1 MVAPGDLALASWQHP
16 TMPTPSPRFPSPPL
30 VGRSDELSLL
40 STVLERARTGRGRT
54 VFIAGEG
61 GVGKTRLIT
70 TAAEHAV
77 TAGFTVA
84 VGRGYP
90 VETGVPYA
98 LFADALIPVLRA
110 MDPPALSAATRGVS
124 AELGRL
130 FPALLPESP
139 GYRDAAGRGDPADAK
154 ARLFWS
160 FSQLLSRMSTRLPL
174 VLVLENLQWA
184 DEASV
189 ELLHFV
195 ARQLSR
201 ERVLVLA
208 SYNSSQ
214 RDVHRT
220 LAETERS
227 LLALGAADVMAVG
240 PLTVADT
247 DELLQRT
254 FNASSAV
261 TREFARRLHGWTR
274 GNAFFVEETLKALVA
289 VGSLRED
296 RGRWTGWERDS
307 FTLPP
312 SIGDAL
318 AARLA
323 RLSPSA
329 VAVAELVAVLGTGV
343 SLETLDAVGEV
354 GRAKLAAALGELR
367 TEHVLDERVEGEEVQ
382 YDVTHPLLRETLLAR
397 LGAAGARVLH
407 ERIAVALEKYYGAS
421 ADRHADELAAHFAR
435 AASPKLAARAARYL
449 GVAGRN
455 ALASHADRE
464 AVNYLSAALAEAQRA
479 GTIGDAA
486 ESRALRADLA
496 RARQR
501 VGDHEGAL
509 ALWLQLRNEVR
520 DAGDVSRLAAVERRL
535 GLLAYWNGRFDDALT
550 HLDAAIEAALA
561 ANDADLGLRAQLAKG
576 VCLVEMGRR
585 TDAEAVLTS
594 ALSTAEAVGS
604 SQALARVH
612 RALLLL
618 YSWTGP
624 ADRARFHGQEA
635 LRHARA
641 ARNPVVEATVRWAL
655 AMLGGLTGQS
665 GEVAEH
671 LAEAIRLADEL
682 NSPILRVW
690 AGQIEIEFAAGTGDW
705 DAAISIGDRTIGL
718 ARAMGQR
725 SLLPRVLVWSAL
737 VHLGRGDTARA
748 TALVAEAEAIGAASA
763 GAARLTD
770 LQLQIPAMVGRVALA
785 LARRDFPAALHI
797 GEKALAM
804 IERTGYVV
812 WAIHRLLPMVAEA
825 ALWARALPRAKAL
838 GARLRADSTQVGH
851 ELGLAWADACDAM
864 VGLLEGDAA
873 GAVVLLRAA
882 TERLEAIPFV
892 PDAARLRRQLA
903 RALAETGD
911 RDGAAR
917 ELRRAHD
924 VFARLG
930 AQSELDATREQL
942 RALGARPPALVVT
955 HGAEGLTGREMEI
968 IQLVVARR
976 SNKEIGTALGISPRT
991 VSTHLSNI
999 FEKMGVAS
1007 RGELADLAREQL
1019 ISAR

>member
-1 MVAPGDLALASWQHP
+1 M
-16 TMPTPSPRFPSPPL
+16 TTPPPRLPPPPL
-30 VGRSDELSLL
+30 VGRNDELSLL
-40 STVLERARTGRGRT
+40 SAALDRARSGHGRT
-54 VFIAGEG
+54 VFVVGEG
-61 GVGKTRLIT
+61 GVGKTRLVT
-70 TAAEHAV
+70 TIAEHAA
-77 TAGFTVA
+77 TSGFTVA
-84 VGRGYP
+84 FGRGYP

-98 LFADALIPVLRA
+98 LFADALV
-110 MDPPALSAATRGVS
+110 PALRTLDPQALAAATRGIH

-130 FPALLPESP
+130 FPALAPESP
-139 GYRDAAGRGDPADAK
+139 GARGDAVRGDPADAK

-160 FSQLLSRMSTRLPL
+160 FSQLLTRLATRIPL
-174 VLVLENLQWA
+174 LLVLENLQWA
-184 DEASV
+184 DEASL

-201 ERVLVLA
+201 ERILILA
-208 SYNSSQ
+208 SYNSAQ
-214 RDVHRT
+214 RESHRT
-220 LAETERS
+220 LADTERS
-227 LLALGAADVMAVG
+227 LFALGAADVVRVG
-240 PLTVADT
+240 PFSLADT

-254 FNASSAV
+254 FGVTPAV
-261 TREFARRLHGWTR
+261 TRDFARRLHDWTR

-289 VGSLRED
+289 EGSLREE
-296 RGRWTGWERDS
+296 RGRWSGWERDS

-323 RLSPSA
+323 RLSPRA
-329 VAVAELVAVLGTGV
+329 LTVAELIAVLGTGV
-343 SLETLDAVGEV
+343 ALETLEAVSDA
-354 GRAKLAAALGELR
+354 GRGALASALGELR
-367 TEHVLDERVEGEEVQ
+367 AERVLDERVDGEAVR

-397 LGAAGARVLH
+397 LGVAGARVLH
-407 ERIAVALEKYYGAS
+407 ERIAIALEAFYGAS

-435 AASPKLAARAARYL
+435 AASPTLAGRAARYL
-449 GVAGRN
+449 AVAGRN

-464 AVNYLSAALAEAQRA
+464 AVNYLSAALAEGKRA
-479 GTIGDAA
+479 GATHDDADP
-486 ESRALRADLA
+486 RALTADLA

-501 VGDHEGAL
+501 IGDHEGAL
-509 ALWLQLRNEVR
+509 ALWRELR
-520 DAGDVSRLAAVERRL
+520 DAAVANGDASALAAVERRL
-535 GLLAYWNGRFDDALT
+535 GLLAYWGGRFAEAVA
-550 HLDAAIEAALA
+550 HFDAAIAAA
-561 ANDADLGLRAQLAKG
+561 HSANHPDLGLRASLAKG

-585 TDAEAVLTS
+585 AEAEVVLTDVL
-594 ALSTAEAVGS
+594 AAAERKGS
-604 SQALARVH
+604 PQSLARVH

-624 ADRARFHGQEA
+624 AERARTHGEEA
-635 LRHARA
+635 LRYAREA
-641 ARNPVVEATVRWAL
+641 GNRIVEATVHWAL

-665 GEVAEH
+665 RAVAEH

-690 AGQIEIEFAAGTGDW
+690 AGEIEIEFASGTGDW
-705 DAAISIGDRTIGL
+705 DAAIAIAERTIAL

-725 SLLPRVLVWSAL
+725 SLLPRILVWSAL
-737 VHLGRGDTARA
+737 VHLGRGDVEKA
-748 TALVAEAEAIGAASA
+748 TALVAEAEEIGAASA

-770 LQLQIPAMVGRVALA
+770 LQLQVPAMVGRVALA
-785 LARRDFPAALHI
+785 LARRDFPAALHT

-804 IERTGYVV
+804 IERSGYVV

-825 ALWARALPRAKAL
+825 SLWASALGRARAL
-838 GARLRADSTQVGH
+838 GARLRADSERVGH
-851 ELGLAWADACDAM
+851 ELGLAWADACDAL
-864 VGLLEGDAA
+864 VDLLEGNANR
-873 GAVVLLRAA
+873 AVDLLRAA

-911 RDGAAR
+911 REGAAR

-924 VFARLG
+924 VFAKLG
-930 AQSELDATREQL
+930 AQPELEATREQL
-942 RALGARPPALVVT
+942 RALGARPPALVAAR
-955 HGAEGLTGREMEI
+955 GAEGLTGREVEI

-976 SNKEIGTALGISPRT
+976 SNKEIGVALGISPRT

-1007 RGELADLAREQL
+1007 RGELADVAREQL
-1019 ISAR
+1019 ISR

>member
-1 MVAPGDLALASWQHP
+1 MTIPP
-16 TMPTPSPRFPSPPL
+16 TRLPPAPL

-40 STVLERARTGRGRT
+40 SAALERARSGRGRT
-54 VFIAGEG
+54 VFVVGEG

-70 TAAEHAV
+70 TAAEHAS
-77 TAGFTVA
+77 ANGFTVA

-98 LFADALIPVLRA
+98 LFADALVPALRA
-110 MDPPALSAATRGVS
+110 LEPNALASATRGIS
-124 AELGRL
+124 ADLGRL
-130 FPALLPESP
+130 FPALLPDSSSQR
-139 GYRDAAGRGDPADAK
+139 GDAGRGDPADAK

-160 FSQLLSRMSTRLPL
+160 FSQLLARLAVRSPL
-174 VLVLENLQWA
+174 LLVLENLQWA
-184 DEASV
+184 DEASI

-201 ERVLVLA
+201 ERILVLA
-208 SYNSSQ
+208 SYNSAQ
-214 RDVHRT
+214 RESHRT
-220 LAETERS
+220 LADSERS
-227 LLALGAADVMAVG
+227 LVALGIADVVHVG
-240 PLTVADT
+240 PLSLNDT

-254 FNASSAV
+254 FSASPAV
-261 TREFARRLHGWTR
+261 TRDFARRLHGWTR

-289 VGSLRED
+289 EGSLREE
-296 RGRWTGWERDS
+296 RGRWSGWERDS

-312 SIGDAL
+312 SVGDAL

-323 RLSPSA
+323 RLSPAALSL
-329 VAVAELVAVLGTGV
+329 AELVAVLGTGV
-343 SLETLDAVGEV
+343 SLETLDAVSTT
-354 GRAKLAAALGELR
+354 GRADLAAALGELR
-367 TEHVLDERVEGEEVQ
+367 AERVLEERVEGDEAQ
-382 YDVTHPLLRETLLAR
+382 YDVTHPLLREALLAR

-407 ERIAVALEKYYGAS
+407 ERIAIALEAHYGAA

-435 AASPKLAARAARYL
+435 AASPTLAARAARYL

-464 AVNYLSAALAEAQRA
+464 AVNYLSAALAEGRRA
-479 GTIGDAA
+479 GAVHDDA
-486 ESRALRADLA
+486 ETRGLTADLA

-501 VGDHEGAL
+501 IGDHAGAL
-509 ALWLQLRNEVR
+509 ALWTGLRDGAR
-520 DAGDVSRLAAVERRL
+520 DRGDSAGLAAVERRL
-535 GLLAYWNGRFDDALT
+535 GLLAYWGGRFSEAVSHFDT
-550 HLDAAIEAALA
+550 AIEAAGA
-561 ANDADLGLRAQLAKG
+561 ANDLDLGLRASLAKG

-585 TDAEAVLTS
+585 QEAEAVLMS
-594 ALSTAEAVGS
+594 VLAAAERKGS
-604 SQALARVH
+604 PQSLARVH

-618 YSWTGP
+618 YAWTGP
-624 ADRARFHGQEA
+624 AERARVHGQEA

-641 ARNPVVEATVRWAL
+641 AKNRIVEATVHWAL

-665 GEVAEH
+665 REVAEH
-671 LAEAIRLADEL
+671 LAEAIRLADEM

-690 AGQIEIEFAAGTGDW
+690 AGEIEIEFASGTGDW
-705 DAAISIGDRTIGL
+705 DGAIAIADRTIAL
-718 ARAMGQR
+718 AQAMGQR
-725 SLLPRVLVWSAL
+725 SLLPRILVWSAL
-737 VHLGRGDTARA
+737 VHIGRGDTAKA

-763 GAARLTD
+763 GAARPTD

-785 LARRDFPAALHI
+785 LAQRDFPAALHI

-804 IERTGYVV
+804 IERSGYVV

-825 ALWARALPRAKAL
+825 ALWASALPRARAL
-838 GARLRADSTQVGH
+838 GARLRADSERVGH

-864 VGLLEGDAA
+864 VDLLEGNA
-873 GAVVLLRAA
+873 GHAVDLLRAA
-882 TERLEAIPFV
+882 TDRLEAIPFV

-911 RDGAAR
+911 REGAAR

-930 AQSELDATREQL
+930 AQPELDATREQL
-942 RALGARPPALVVT
+942 RALGARPPALVAAR
-955 HGAEGLTGREMEI
+955 GAEGLTGREIEI

-976 SNKEIGTALGISPRT
+976 SNKEIGVALGISPRT

-1007 RGELADLAREQL
+1007 RGELADVAREQL

>member
-1 MVAPGDLALASWQHP
+1 MLSSAL
-16 TMPTPSPRFPSPPL
+16 
-30 VGRSDELSLL
+30 D
-40 STVLERARTGRGRT
+40 RARSGRGRI
-54 VFIAGEG
+54 VFVAGEG

-70 TAAEHAV
+70 TAAEHASSS
-77 TAGFTVA
+77 GFTVA

-98 LFADALIPVLRA
+98 LFADALIPVLRT
-110 MDPPALSAATRGVS
+110 MDPQALASATRGVS

-130 FPALLPESP
+130 FPALSQDSAA
-139 GYRDAAGRGDPADAK
+139 YRGDAARGDPADAK

-160 FSQLLSRMSTRLPL
+160 FSQLLARIGTRSPVL
-174 VLVLENLQWA
+174 LVLENLQWA
-184 DEASV
+184 DEASL

-208 SYNSSQ
+208 SYNSAQ
-214 RDVHRT
+214 RESHRT
-220 LAETERS
+220 LGETERS
-227 LLALGAADVMAVG
+227 LVALGAADLVQVS
-240 PLTVADT
+240 PLTMAEV

-254 FNASSAV
+254 FNASPGV
-261 TREFARRLHGWTR
+261 TRDFARRLHGWTR

-289 VGSLRED
+289 EGSLHEE
-296 RGRWTGWERDS
+296 RGRWAGWERDT

-323 RLSPSA
+323 RLSPPA
-329 VAVAELVAVLGTGV
+329 LAVAELVAVLGTGV
-343 SLETLDAVGEV
+343 SLETLDAVSKV
-354 GRAKLAAALGELR
+354 GRAELAAALGELR
-367 TEHVLDERVEGEEVQ
+367 AERVLDERVDGDAAQ
-382 YDVTHPLLRETLLAR
+382 YDVTHPLLRETLLAK
-397 LGAAGARVLH
+397 LGIAGTRVLH
-407 ERIAVALEKYYGAS
+407 ERIAMALEDHYGATS
-421 ADRHADELAAHFAR
+421 DRHADELAAHFAR
-435 AASPKLAARAARYL
+435 AASPMLAARAARYL
-449 GVAGRN
+449 AVAGRN

-464 AVNYLSAALAEAQRA
+464 AVNYLSAALAEGKRA
-479 GTIGDAA
+479 ASGRDEN
-486 ESRALRADLA
+486 ESRTLTADLA

-501 VGDHEGAL
+501 IGDHEGAL
-509 ALWLQLRNEVR
+509 ALWLQLRDEVR
-520 DAGDVSRLAAVERRL
+520 AAGDMGRVAAVERRL
-535 GLLAYWNGRFDDALT
+535 GLLAYWNGRFAEAVT
-550 HLDAAIEAALA
+550 HLDAAIDA
-561 ANDADLGLRAQLAKG
+561 ANDAKDSDLGLRASLAKG

-585 TDAEAVLTS
+585 SEAEAVLTS
-594 ALSTAEAVGS
+594 ALETAEKTGS

-624 ADRARFHGQEA
+624 ADRARSHGREA
-635 LRHARA
+635 LRHAQA
-641 ARNPVVEATVRWAL
+641 AGNRVVEATVHWAL

-665 GEVAEH
+665 REVAEH
-671 LAEAIRLADEL
+671 LAESIRLADEL

-705 DAAISIGDRTIGL
+705 DAAIAIGDRTIGL

-737 VHLGRGDTARA
+737 VHLGRGDVARA
-748 TALVAEAEAIGAASA
+748 TALVTEAESIGAASA

-825 ALWARALPRAKAL
+825 ALWASALGRARAL
-838 GARLRADSTQVGH
+838 GARLRADSEQVGH

-864 VGLLEGDAA
+864 VNLLEGNADRS
-873 GAVVLLRAA
+873 VELLRAA

-911 RDGAAR
+911 REGAAR

-924 VFARLG
+924 VFAKLG
-930 AQSELDATREQL
+930 AQPELDATREQL
-942 RALGARPPALVVT
+942 RALGARPPALVAAR
-955 HGAEGLTGREMEI
+955 GAEGLTGREIEI

-976 SNKEIGTALGISPRT
+976 SNKEIGIALKISPRT

-1019 ISAR
+1019 IPTR

>member
-1 MVAPGDLALASWQHP
+1 M
-16 TMPTPSPRFPSPPL
+16 
-30 VGRSDELSLL
+30 
-40 STVLERARTGRGRT
+40 
-54 VFIAGEG
+54 FIVGEG
-61 GVGKTRLIT
+61 GVGKTRLVT
-70 TAAEHAV
+70 AAAEHAA
-77 TAGFTVA
+77 TSGFTVA

-98 LFADALIPVLRA
+98 LFADALVPALRA
-110 MDPPALSAATRGVS
+110 LEPHALAAATRGIS
-124 AELGRL
+124 AEIGRL
-130 FPALLPESP
+130 FPALAPEAP
-139 GYRDAAGRGDPADAK
+139 GFRSDAARGDPADAK

-160 FSQLLSRMSTRLPL
+160 FSQLLARLATRNPL
-174 VLVLENLQWA
+174 LLVLENLQSA
-184 DEASV
+184 DEASL

-201 ERVLVLA
+201 ERILVLA
-208 SYNSSQ
+208 SYNSAQ
-214 RDVHRT
+214 REAHRT
-220 LAETERS
+220 LTETERS
-227 LLALGAADVMAVG
+227 LFALGAADIVHVG
-240 PLTVADT
+240 PLSLADT

-254 FNASSAV
+254 FGASPAV
-261 TREFARRLHGWTR
+261 TRDFARRLHGWTR

-289 VGSLRED
+289 EGSLREE
-296 RGRWTGWERDS
+296 RGRWSGWERDS

-323 RLSPSA
+323 RLSPGA
-329 VAVAELVAVLGTGV
+329 LATAELIAVLGTGV
-343 SLETLDAVGEV
+343 ALETLEAVSET
-354 GRAKLAAALGELR
+354 GREKLAHALGELR
-367 TEHVLDERVEGEEVQ
+367 AERVLDERVEGDEVR

-407 ERIAVALEKYYGAS
+407 ERIAIALEAHYGAA

-435 AASPKLAARAARYL
+435 AASPSLAARAARYL
-449 GVAGRN
+449 AVAGRN

-464 AVNYLSAALAEAQRA
+464 AVNYLSAAVAEAKRA
-479 GTIGDAA
+479 GADHHEADA
-486 ESRALRADLA
+486 RALAADLA

-501 VGDHEGAL
+501 IGDHEGAL
-509 ALWLQLRNEVR
+509 VLWRELR
-520 DAGDVSRLAAVERRL
+520 DAATANGDATALAAVERRL
-535 GLLAYWNGRFDDALT
+535 GLLAYWGGRFSEAVA
-550 HLDAAIEAALA
+550 HFDAAIDAAHSVNEL
-561 ANDADLGLRAQLAKG
+561 DIGLRASLAKG

-585 TDAEAVLTS
+585 AEAEVVLTS
-594 ALSTAEAVGS
+594 VLAAAERKGS
-604 SQALARVH
+604 PQSLARVH

-624 ADRARFHGQEA
+624 AERARAHGQEA
-635 LRHARA
+635 LRYARDA
-641 ARNPVVEATVRWAL
+641 GNRIVEATVHWAL

-665 GEVAEH
+665 RDVAEH
-671 LAEAIRLADEL
+671 LAEAIRLADEM

-690 AGQIEIEFAAGTGDW
+690 AGEIEIEFASGTGDW
-705 DAAISIGDRTIGL
+705 DAAIAIAERTIAL

-725 SLLPRVLVWSAL
+725 SLLPRILVWSAL
-737 VHLGRGDTARA
+737 VHLGRGDVEKA
-748 TALVAEAEAIGAASA
+748 TKLVNEAEQIGAASA

-785 LARRDFPAALHI
+785 LARRDFPSALHT

-804 IERTGYVV
+804 IERSGYVV

-825 ALWARALPRAKAL
+825 ALWASALGRARAL
-838 GARLRADSTQVGH
+838 GARLRTDSEHVGH
-851 ELGLAWADACDAM
+851 ELGLAWADACDAL
-864 VGLLEGDAA
+864 VDLLEGNA
-873 GAVVLLRAA
+873 GRAVDLLRAA

-911 RDGAAR
+911 REGAAR

-924 VFARLG
+924 VFAKLG
-930 AQSELDATREQL
+930 AQPELDATREQL
-942 RALGARPPALVVT
+942 RALGARPPALVAAR
-955 HGAEGLTGREMEI
+955 GAEGLTGREIEI

-976 SNKEIGTALGISPRT
+976 SNKEIGVALGISPRT

-1019 ISAR
+1019 ISR

>member
-1 MVAPGDLALASWQHP
+1 
-16 TMPTPSPRFPSPPL
+16 MPTPSPRLPPPPL
-30 VGRSDELSLL
+30 VGRSDELSQL
-40 STVLERARTGRGRT
+40 SAALDRARSGKGRIA
-54 VFIAGEG
+54 FIAGEG
-61 GVGKTRLIT
+61 GVGKTRL
-70 TAAEHAV
+70 V
-77 TAGFTVA
+77 STVA
-84 VGRGYP
+84 ERAAANGFVVAIGRGYP

-98 LFADALIPVLRA
+98 LFADALV
-110 MDPPALSAATRGVS
+110 PALSALDPTAFATVTRGIS

-130 FPALLPESP
+130 FPALAREGQ
-139 GYRDAAGRGDPADAK
+139 GYRGDAGRGDPADAK

-160 FSQLLSRMSTRLPL
+160 FSQLLGRMSMRAPML
-174 VLVLENLQWA
+174 LVLENLQWA
-184 DEASV
+184 DEASI
-189 ELLHFV
+189 ELLHFA
-195 ARQLSR
+195 ARQLGR
-201 ERVLVLA
+201 ERLLVLA
-208 SYNSSQ
+208 SYNSAQ
-214 RDVHRT
+214 RDSHRT

-227 LLALGAADVMAVG
+227 LVALGAADVVHVG
-240 PLTVADT
+240 PFGVNDT

-254 FNASSAV
+254 FGASPAV
-261 TREFARRLHGWTR
+261 TRDFARRLHGWTR

-289 VGSLRED
+289 EGSLRED

-323 RLSPSA
+323 RLSPGA
-329 VAVAELVAVLGTGV
+329 LALAELIAVLGTGV
-343 SLETLDAVGEV
+343 RLDTLEAVSGS
-354 GRAKLAAALGELR
+354 GRSELAAALGELR
-367 TEHVLDERVEGEEVQ
+367 AQRVLDERVEGDEAQ

-397 LGAAGARVLH
+397 LGVAGARVMH
-407 ERIAVALEKYYGAS
+407 ERIAVALEEHYGAA

-435 AASPKLAARAARYL
+435 AASPRLASRAARYL

-464 AVNYLSAALAEAQRA
+464 AANYLAAALVEGKRDSGAS
-479 GTIGDAA
+479 DAN
-486 ESRALRADLA
+486 EVFALTADLA

-501 VGDHEGAL
+501 IGDHEGART
-509 ALWLQLRNEVR
+509 LWLELR
-520 DAGDVSRLAAVERRL
+520 DMATAGGDRGRLAAVERRL
-535 GLLAYWNGRFDDALT
+535 GLLAYWGARFGDAIT
-550 HLDAAIEAALA
+550 HFDAAIGAAR
-561 ANDADLGLRAQLAKG
+561 DARDLDLGLRASLAKG

-585 TDAEAVLTS
+585 AEAEKVLTGALADAERN
-594 ALSTAEAVGS
+594 GS
-604 SQALARVH
+604 PQALARVH

-624 ADRARFHGQEA
+624 AARARVHGEEA

-641 ARNPVVEATVRWAL
+641 AKNRVVEATVHWAL

-665 GEVAEH
+665 REVAEH

-690 AGQIEIEFAAGTGDW
+690 AGEIEIEFAAGTGDW
-705 DAAISIGDRTIGL
+705 DAAIAIGERTIAL
-718 ARAMGQR
+718 AQAMGQR

-737 VHLGRGDTARA
+737 VHLGRGDTGRA
-748 TALVAEAEAIGAASA
+748 TAMVAEAEEIGVTSA
-763 GAARLTD
+763 GATRLTD
-770 LQLQIPAMVGRVALA
+770 LQLQIPGMVGRVALA

-804 IERTGYVV
+804 IERSGYVV

-825 ALWARALPRAKAL
+825 ALWASAL
-838 GARLRADSTQVGH
+838 GRARDLGKRLRADSEQVGH
-851 ELGLAWADACDAM
+851 ELGLAWADACDAL
-864 VGLLEGDAA
+864 VDLLDGNA
-873 GAVVLLRAA
+873 GRAVDLLRAA

-892 PDAARLRRQLA
+892 PDAARVRRQLA

-911 RDGAAR
+911 REGAAR

-930 AQSELDATREQL
+930 AQPELEATREQL
-942 RALGARPPALVVT
+942 RALGARPPALVAAR
-955 HGAEGLTGREMEI
+955 GAEGLTGREVEI

-976 SNKEIGTALGISPRT
+976 SNKEIGVALGISPRT

-1007 RGELADLAREQL
+1007 RGELADVAREQL
-1019 ISAR
+1019 IAGR

>member
-1 MVAPGDLALASWQHP
+1 
-16 TMPTPSPRFPSPPL
+16 MPTLPPRLPTPPL

-40 STVLERARTGRGRT
+40 SAVLDRARTGHGRT
-54 VFIAGEG
+54 VFVAGEG
-61 GVGKTRLIT
+61 GIGKTRLIT
-70 TAAEHAV
+70 TAAEHAA
-77 TAGFTVA
+77 TSGFTVA

-98 LFADALIPVLRA
+98 LFADALIPVFRA
-110 MDPPALSAATRGVS
+110 MDPVALSAATRGVS

-130 FPALLPESP
+130 FPALLPETS
-139 GYRDAAGRGDPADAK
+139 GYRDAAGRGDPADSK

-160 FSQLLSRMSTRLPL
+160 FSQLISRMSTRLPL
-174 VLVLENLQWA
+174 LLVLENLQWA

-214 RDVHRT
+214 RESHRT
-220 LAETERS
+220 LGESERS
-227 LLALGAADVMAVG
+227 LVALGAADVMHVG
-240 PLTVADT
+240 PLTVHDT

-254 FNASSAV
+254 FNVSAAV
-261 TREFARRLHGWTR
+261 TRDFARRLHGWTG

-289 VGSLRED
+289 GGSLRED

-307 FTLPP
+307 FTVPP

-318 AARLA
+318 DARLA
-323 RLSPSA
+323 RLSPPGLSI
-329 VAVAELVAVLGTGV
+329 AELVAVLGTGV
-343 SLETLDAVGEV
+343 WLETLDVV
-354 GRAKLAAALGELR
+354 SKIGRSKLAAALGELR
-367 TEHVLDERVEGEEVQ
+367 AERVIDERIDGDEVQ
-382 YDVTHPLLRETLLAR
+382 YDVTHPLLREALLAR

-407 ERIAVALEKYYGAS
+407 ERIAVGLEEHYGAA

-435 AASPKLAARAARYL
+435 AASPKLAARAARY
-449 GVAGRN
+449 

-464 AVNYLSAALAEAQRA
+464 AVNYLSAALAEAKRA
-479 GTIGDAA
+479 GSAGDTG
-486 ESRALRADLA
+486 ESRTLTADLA

-501 VGDHEGAL
+501 LGDHEGAL
-509 ALWLQLRNEVR
+509 ALWLQLRDEVR
-520 DAGDVSRLAAVERRL
+520 EAGDVARVAAVERRL
-535 GLLAYWNGRFDDALT
+535 GLLAYWNGRFSDALA
-550 HLDAAIEAALA
+550 HLDAAIEAATA
-561 ANDADLGLRAQLAKG
+561 AKDPDLGLRALLAKG

-585 TDAEAVLTS
+585 GEAEAVLTS
-594 ALSTAEAVGS
+594 ALATAENAGS

-624 ADRARFHGQEA
+624 AERARFHGQEA
-635 LRHARA
+635 LRHAQA
-641 ARNPVVEATVRWAL
+641 ARNRVVEATVRWAL

-665 GEVAEH
+665 REVAEH

-690 AGQIEIEFAAGTGDW
+690 AGEIEIEFAAGTGDW
-705 DAAISIGDRTIGL
+705 DAAIAIGDRTIGL

-737 VHLGRGDTARA
+737 VHLGRGDTDHA
-748 TALVAEAEAIGAASA
+748 TALVAESEAIGAASA
-763 GAARLTD
+763 GPARLTD

-804 IERTGYVV
+804 IERSGYVV

-825 ALWARALPRAKAL
+825 ALWASAMTRAKAL
-838 GARLRADSTQVGH
+838 GKRLRADSTQVGN
-851 ELGLAWADACDAM
+851 ELGLAWADACDAL
-864 VGLLEGDAA
+864 VGLLEGDAE
-873 GAVVLLRAA
+873 GAVDLLRAA
-882 TERLEAIPFV
+882 IERLEAIPFV

-930 AQSELDATREQL
+930 AQPELDATREQL
-942 RALGARPPALVVT
+942 RALGARPPALIT
-955 HGAEGLTGREMEI
+955 ARGAEGLTGREMEI

-976 SNKEIGTALGISPRT
+976 SNKEIGIALGISPRT

-999 FEKMGVAS
+999 FEKMAVAS

>member
-1 MVAPGDLALASWQHP
+1 MTTH
-16 TMPTPSPRFPSPPL
+16 SPRLPSSPL

-40 STVLERARTGRGRT
+40 SAALERAQAGRGRT
-54 VFIAGEG
+54 VFVAGEG
-61 GVGKTRLIT
+61 GVGKTRLVT
-70 TAAEHAV
+70 SVAERAAAN
-77 TAGFTVA
+77 GFTVA

-98 LFADALIPVLRA
+98 LFADALVPALRA
-110 MDPPALSAATRGVS
+110 LDAPALAGATRGIS
-124 AELGRL
+124 GELGRL
-130 FPALLPESP
+130 FPVLVPES
-139 GYRDAAGRGDPADAK
+139 AATRGDVARGDPADAK

-160 FSQLLSRMSTRLPL
+160 LSQLLGRLALRKPL
-174 VLVLENLQWA
+174 LLILENLQWA
-184 DEASV
+184 DEASL

-195 ARQLSR
+195 ARQPSR
-201 ERVLVLA
+201 ERLLILA
-208 SYNSSQ
+208 SYNSAQ
-214 RDVHRT
+214 REAHRT
-220 LAETERS
+220 LAATERS
-227 LLALGAADVMAVG
+227 LVALGLADVVHVG
-240 PLTVADT
+240 PFNLNDT

-254 FNASSAV
+254 FGASPAV
-261 TREFARRLHGWTR
+261 TREFARRLHSWTQ

-289 VGSLRED
+289 EGSLREE
-296 RGRWTGWERDS
+296 RGRWSGWERDS

-318 AARLA
+318 AARLG
-323 RLSPSA
+323 RLSPA
-329 VAVAELVAVLGTGV
+329 ALELAELIAVFGTGV
-343 SLETLDAVGEV
+343 TLETLEAVSASQ
-354 GRAKLAAALGELR
+354 RAVLAAALGELR
-367 TEHVLDERVEGEEVQ
+367 GEHVLDERADGDEVQ

-397 LGAAGARVLH
+397 LGAAGVRVLH
-407 ERIAVALEKYYGAS
+407 ERIAVALETLYGDN

-435 AASPKLAARAARYL
+435 ASSPRLASRAARYL

-464 AVNYLSAALAEAQRA
+464 AVNYLAAALAERKRA
-479 GTIGDAA
+479 GTVQDDSDAL
-486 ESRALRADLA
+486 ALTSDLA

-509 ALWLQLRNEVR
+509 ALWAELR
-520 DAGDVSRLAAVERRL
+520 DVAASRADVARLAAVERRL
-535 GLLAYWNGRFDDALT
+535 GLLAYWGGRFSDAIA
-550 HLDAAIEAALA
+550 HFDAAIDAARA
-561 ANDADLGLRAQLAKG
+561 ADDLDLGLRASLAKG

-585 TDAEAVLTS
+585 SEAEVVLMN
-594 ALSTAEAVGS
+594 ALAAAERSGS
-604 SQALARVH
+604 PQILARVH

-624 ADRARFHGQEA
+624 AARARIHGEEA

-641 ARNPVVEATVRWAL
+641 AGNRIVEATVHWAL

-665 GEVAEH
+665 REVAEH

-690 AGQIEIEFAAGTGDW
+690 AGEIEIEFAAGTGDW
-705 DAAISIGDRTIGL
+705 DAAIAIAERTITL

-737 VHLGRGDTARA
+737 VHLGRGDTATA
-748 TALVAEAEAIGAASA
+748 TALVVEAEEIGARSA

-785 LARRDFPAALHI
+785 LARRDFPTALHI

-804 IERTGYVV
+804 IERSGYVV

-825 ALWARALPRAKAL
+825 ALWASALGRARAL
-838 GARLRADSTQVGH
+838 GARLRADSEQVGH
-851 ELGLAWADACDAM
+851 ELGLAWADACDAL
-864 VGLLEGDAA
+864 VDLLEGNA
-873 GAVVLLRAA
+873 GRAVDLLRAA
-882 TERLEAIPFV
+882 AERLEAVPFV
-892 PDAARLRRQLA
+892 PDAARVRRQLA

-924 VFARLG
+924 IFAKLG
-930 AQSELDATREQL
+930 AQPELDATREQL
-942 RALGARPPALVVT
+942 RALGARPPALVAAR
-955 HGAEGLTGREMEI
+955 GAEGLTGREIEI

-976 SNKEIGTALGISPRT
+976 SNKEIGVALGISPRT

-1019 ISAR
+1019 IA

>member
-1 MVAPGDLALASWQHP
+1 M
-16 TMPTPSPRFPSPPL
+16 TIPSTRLPPPPL
-30 VGRSDELSLL
+30 VGRSDELALL
-40 STVLERARTGRGRT
+40 SAALDRARAGRGRT
-54 VFIAGEG
+54 VFVVGEG
-61 GVGKTRLIT
+61 GIGKTRLIT
-70 TAAEHAV
+70 TAAEHA
-77 TAGFTVA
+77 ASSGFTVA
-84 VGRGYP
+84 TGRGYP

-98 LFADALIPVLRA
+98 LFADALVPALRA
-110 MDPPALSAATRGVS
+110 LEPNALAVATRGIS

-130 FPALLPESP
+130 FPALLPENAA
-139 GYRDAAGRGDPADAK
+139 YRGDAVRGDPAEAK

-160 FSQLLSRMSTRLPL
+160 FSQMLSRIAARNPL
-174 VLVLENLQWA
+174 LLVLENLQWA
-184 DEASV
+184 DEASI

-195 ARQLSR
+195 ARQPAR

-208 SYNSSQ
+208 SYNSAQ
-214 RDVHRT
+214 RESHRT

-227 LLALGAADVMAVG
+227 LVALGAADIVQVG
-240 PLTVADT
+240 PFSLNDT

-254 FNASSAV
+254 FNASPAV
-261 TREFARRLHGWTR
+261 TRDFARRLHGWTR
-274 GNAFFVEETLKALVA
+274 GNAFFVEETLKALIA
-289 VGSLRED
+289 EGSLHEE
-296 RGRWTGWERDS
+296 RGRWSGWERDS

-312 SIGDAL
+312 SVGDAL

-323 RLSPSA
+323 RLSPAALSL
-329 VAVAELVAVLGTGV
+329 AELIAVLGTGV
-343 SLETLDAVGEV
+343 SLETLDAVGMA
-354 GRAKLAAALGELR
+354 GRAQLAAALGELR
-367 TEHVLDERVEGEEVQ
+367 AERVLDERVEGEEVQ

-407 ERIAVALEKYYGAS
+407 ERIAVALETHYGPD

-464 AVNYLSAALAEAQRA
+464 AVNYLSAALAEGKRA
-479 GTIGDAA
+479 GDVYDDAEA
-486 ESRALRADLA
+486 RALTADLA

-501 VGDHEGAL
+501 IGDHEGAL
-509 ALWLQLRNEVR
+509 ALWTGLRDVARET
-520 DAGDVSRLAAVERRL
+520 GDVARLAAVERRL
-535 GLLAYWNGRFDDALT
+535 GLLAYWGARFSDAVG
-550 HLDAAIEAALA
+550 HFDAAMDAARKAKDL
-561 ANDADLGLRAQLAKG
+561 DLGLRASLAKG

-585 TDAEAVLTS
+585 SEAEVVLTG
-594 ALSTAEAVGS
+594 ALAAAERSGS
-604 SQALARVH
+604 PQALARVH

-624 ADRARFHGQEA
+624 AERARVHGQEA

-641 ARNPVVEATVRWAL
+641 ANNRVVEATVHWAL

-665 GEVAEH
+665 REVAEH

-690 AGQIEIEFAAGTGDW
+690 AGEIEIEFAAGTGDW
-705 DAAISIGDRTIGL
+705 DAAIAIGDRTIGL
-718 ARAMGQR
+718 AQAMGQR

-737 VHLGRGDTARA
+737 VHLGRGDTAKA
-748 TALVAEAEAIGAASA
+748 TALVTEAEHIGAASA

-785 LARRDFPAALHI
+785 LARRDCPAALHI

-804 IERTGYVV
+804 IERSGYVV
-812 WAIHRLLPMVAEA
+812 WAIHRLLPLVAEA
-825 ALWARALPRAKAL
+825 ALWASALPRARAL
-838 GARLRADSTQVGH
+838 GARLRADSEQVGH
-851 ELGLAWADACDAM
+851 ELGLAWADACDAL
-864 VGLLEGDAA
+864 VDLLEGNATR
-873 GAVVLLRAA
+873 AVDLLRAA
-882 TERLEAIPFV
+882 AERLEAVPFV
-892 PDAARLRRQLA
+892 PDAARVRRQLA

-924 VFARLG
+924 IFARLG
-930 AQSELDATREQL
+930 AQPELDATREQL
-942 RALGARPPALVVT
+942 RALGARPPALVAAR
-955 HGAEGLTGREMEI
+955 GAEGLTGREIEI

-976 SNKEIGTALGISPRT
+976 SNKEIGVALGISPRT

>member
-1 MVAPGDLALASWQHP
+1 
-16 TMPTPSPRFPSPPL
+16 MPTLPPRLPSSPL

-40 STVLERARTGRGRT
+40 SSALERARAGKGRT
-54 VFIAGEG
+54 IFVAGEG
-61 GVGKTRLIT
+61 GVGKTRLVAT
-70 TAAEHAV
+70 VAEHA
-77 TAGFTVA
+77 AANGFTVA

-98 LFADALIPVLRA
+98 LFADALVPTLRA
-110 MDPPALSAATRGVS
+110 LDPAALATVTRGIG

-130 FPALLPESP
+130 FPTLAPEGS
-139 GYRDAAGRGDPADAK
+139 GYRNDAGRGDPADAK

-160 FSQLLSRMSTRLPL
+160 FSQLLGRIAARAPL

-184 DEASV
+184 DEASI
-189 ELLHFV
+189 ELLHFA

-201 ERVLVLA
+201 ERALVLGN
-208 SYNSSQ
+208 YNSAQ
-214 RDVHRT
+214 RDAHRT

-227 LLALGAADVMAVG
+227 LVALGAADVVQVA
-240 PLTVADT
+240 PFSLADT

-254 FNASSAV
+254 FGASPAV
-261 TREFARRLHGWTR
+261 TRDFARRLHDWTR
-274 GNAFFVEETLKALVA
+274 GNAFFIEETLKSLVA
-289 VGSLRED
+289 EGSLREE
-296 RGRWTGWERDS
+296 RGRWSGWERDS

-318 AARLA
+318 AARLS
-323 RLSPSA
+323 RLSVPALST
-329 VAVAELVAVLGTGV
+329 AELIAVLGTGV
-343 SLETLDAVGEV
+343 TLETLEAVSKA
-354 GRAKLAAALGELR
+354 GRMKLAAALGELR
-367 TEHVLDERVEGEEVQ
+367 AERVLEERVEGEEVQ
-382 YDVTHPLLRETLLAR
+382 YDVTHPLLRETLIAR
-397 LGAAGARVLH
+397 LGAVGARVMH
-407 ERIAVALEKYYGAS
+407 ERIAIALEAHYGAA

-464 AVNYLSAALAEAQRA
+464 AVNYLSAALTEGRRA
-479 GTIGDAA
+479 GAVYDDADA
-486 ESRALRADLA
+486 NALTADLA

-501 VGDHEGAL
+501 IGDHEGAL
-509 ALWLQLRNEVR
+509 ALWMALR
-520 DAGDVSRLAAVERRL
+520 DAARERGDAAALAAIERRL
-535 GLLAYWNGRFDDALT
+535 GLLAYWGGRFSQAVSHFDTAI
-550 HLDAAIEAALA
+550 AAATE
-561 ANDADLGLRAQLAKG
+561 ANDLGVGLRASLAKG

-585 TDAEAVLTS
+585 AEAEAVLTS
-594 ALSTAEAVGS
+594 VLAVAEQRGS
-604 SQALARVH
+604 PQSLARVH

-618 YSWTGP
+618 YAWTGP
-624 ADRARFHGQEA
+624 AERARMHGQEA

-641 ARNPVVEATVRWAL
+641 AKNRIVEATVHWAL

-665 GEVAEH
+665 REVAEH
-671 LAEAIRLADEL
+671 LAEAIRLADEV

-690 AGQIEIEFAAGTGDW
+690 AGEIEIEFASGTGDW
-705 DAAISIGDRTIGL
+705 DGAIAIAERTIAL

-725 SLLPRVLVWSAL
+725 SLLPRILVWSAL
-737 VHLGRGDTARA
+737 VHIGRGDTAKA
-748 TALVAEAEAIGAASA
+748 TAMVAEAEAIGNASA
-763 GAARLTD
+763 GASRPTD

-785 LARRDFPAALHI
+785 LAQRDFPAALHI

-804 IERTGYVV
+804 IERSGYVV
-812 WAIHRLLPMVAEA
+812 WAIHRLLPLVAEA
-825 ALWARALPRAKAL
+825 ALWASALPRARAL
-838 GARLRADSTQVGH
+838 GARLRADSEQVGH
-851 ELGLAWADACDAM
+851 ELGLAWADACDAL
-864 VGLLEGDAA
+864 VDLLEGNATR
-873 GAVVLLRAA
+873 AVDLLRAA
-882 TERLEAIPFV
+882 AERLEAVPFV
-892 PDAARLRRQLA
+892 PDAARVRRQLA

-924 VFARLG
+924 IFARLG
-930 AQSELDATREQL
+930 AQPELDATREQL
-942 RALGARPPALVVT
+942 RALGARPPALVAAL
-955 HGAEGLTGREMEI
+955 GAEGLTGREIEI

-976 SNKEIGTALGISPRT
+976 SNKEIGVALGISPRT

>member
-1 MVAPGDLALASWQHP
+1 
-16 TMPTPSPRFPSPPL
+16 MPTSPPRLPSSPL

-40 STVLERARTGRGRT
+40 AGTLDRARAGKGLT
-54 VFIAGEG
+54 VFVTGEG
-61 GVGKTRLIT
+61 GVGKTRLVT
-70 TAAEHAV
+70 TVAEHA
-77 TAGFTVA
+77 AANGFTVA

-98 LFADALIPVLRA
+98 LFADALVPTLRA
-110 MDPPALSAATRGVS
+110 LDPAALATVTRGIG

-130 FPALLPESP
+130 FPALAAEGS
-139 GYRDAAGRGDPADAK
+139 GHRSDAGRGDPADAK

-160 FSQLLSRMSTRLPL
+160 FSQLVGRIAARAPL

-184 DEASV
+184 DEASI
-189 ELLHFV
+189 ELLHFT

-201 ERVLVLA
+201 ERVLVLGN
-208 SYNSSQ
+208 YNSAQ
-214 RDVHRT
+214 RDTHRT

-227 LLALGAADVMAVG
+227 LIALGAAAVVHVV
-240 PLTVADT
+240 PFSLADT

-254 FNASSAV
+254 FGASPAV
-261 TREFARRLHGWTR
+261 TRDFARRLHDWTR
-274 GNAFFVEETLKALVA
+274 GNAFFIEETLKSLVA
-289 VGSLRED
+289 EGSLREE
-296 RGRWTGWERDS
+296 RGRWNGWERDS

-318 AARLA
+318 AARLS
-323 RLSPSA
+323 RLTAPALST
-329 VAVAELVAVLGTGV
+329 AELIAVLGTGV
-343 SLETLDAVGEV
+343 TLETLEAVSKA
-354 GRAKLAAALGELR
+354 GRAKLAASLGELR
-367 TEHVLDERVEGEEVQ
+367 AERVLEERVDGDEVQ
-382 YDVTHPLLRETLLAR
+382 YDVAHPLLRETLLAR
-397 LGAAGARVLH
+397 LGVAGARVMH
-407 ERIAVALEKYYGAS
+407 ERIALALEEHYGAA

-464 AVNYLSAALAEAQRA
+464 AANYLAAALAEQKRA
-479 GTIGDAA
+479 GAVADDD
-486 ESRALRADLA
+486 EVFALTADLA

-501 VGDHEGAL
+501 IGDHGGAR
-509 ALWLQLRNEVR
+509 ALWLELR
-520 DAGDVSRLAAVERRL
+520 DVAVMRSDPGRLASVERRL
-535 GLLAYWNGRFDDALT
+535 GLLAYWGARFGDAIA
-550 HLDAAIEAALA
+550 HFDAAIAAAREAK
-561 ANDADLGLRAQLAKG
+561 DPELGLRASLAKG

-585 TDAEAVLTS
+585 SEAEKVLTDALA
-594 ALSTAEAVGS
+594 AAERNGS
-604 SQALARVH
+604 PQALARVH

-624 ADRARFHGQEA
+624 AARARVHGKEA

-641 ARNPVVEATVRWAL
+641 ANNRVIEATVHWAL

-665 GEVAEH
+665 REVSEH

-682 NSPILRVW
+682 NSPIMRVW
-690 AGQIEIEFAAGTGDW
+690 VGEIEIEFAAGTGDW
-705 DAAISIGDRTIGL
+705 NAAIAVGDRTIAL
-718 ARAMGQR
+718 AQAMGQR

-737 VHLGRGDTARA
+737 VHLGRGDTERA
-748 TALVAEAEAIGAASA
+748 TALVAEAEQIGRASA
-763 GAARLTD
+763 GATRLTD
-770 LQLQIPAMVGRVALA
+770 LQLQIPGMVGRVALA
-785 LARRDFPAALHI
+785 LARRDYPAALHI

-804 IERTGYVV
+804 IEQTGYIV

-825 ALWARALPRAKAL
+825 ALWASAL
-838 GARLRADSTQVGH
+838 GRARDLGKRLRADSEKVGH
-851 ELGLAWADACDAM
+851 ELGLAWADACDAL
-864 VGLLEGDAA
+864 VDLLEGNA
-873 GAVVLLRAA
+873 GRAVDLLRAA

-892 PDAARLRRQLA
+892 PDAARVRRQLA

-911 RDGAAR
+911 REGAAR

-924 VFARLG
+924 VFAKLG
-930 AQSELDATREQL
+930 AQPELDATREQL
-942 RALGARPPALVVT
+942 RSLGARPPALVAAR
-955 HGAEGLTGREMEI
+955 GAEGLTGREVEI

-976 SNKEIGTALGISPRT
+976 SNKEIGVALGISPRT

-1019 ISAR
+1019 IAGR